1 MFDKITIRAKVSN
14 DECVHLAQ
22 IHHLQSWTN
31 ERGTQVDYRSSDN
44 YKKFTGISV
53 KIQNNTVTLSTSL
66 HKYWNDQNF
75 GQLRNDN
82 IFTISEAKAAFEM
95 LLFENGLL
103 ARKTKVVMFE
113 IGLNMPV
120 SYDPITFIELVRYL
134 PRKNDIK
141 ENKIM
146 FIDANY
152 KINRQKTS
160 EKHKDI
166 RRYFKIYDKT
176 WEMKEKKRTTTKEPL
191 TPKGEQENPSASL
204 VPLERGQK
212 EVRGKEQ
219 EVRGKE
225 KNILRIETVYRR
237 KNERSDKFFTDE
249 NINRLVKNF
258 WVDWKDLFFFRTVR
272 AYKGA
277 RKSEV
282 ERASIIVN
290 TGTEAYLE
298 QTKRDLET
306 KKITA
311 KQYRTIREFIRDYE
325 ANSHRYK
332 TIVSEQEKEYN
343 SLLFKI
349 YDITRK

>member
-66 HKYWNDQNF
+66 HKYWNDRNF

-103 ARKTKVVMFE
+103 PQKTKVVLFE

-176 WEMKEKKRTTTKEPL
+176 WEKE
-191 TPKGEQENPSASL
+191 G
-204 VPLERGQK
+204 
-212 EVRGKEQ
+212 
-219 EVRGKE
+219 
-225 KNILRIETVYRR
+225 
-237 KNERSDKFFTDE
+237 
-249 NINRLVKNF
+249 
-258 WVDWKDLFFFRTVR
+258 
-272 AYKGA
+272 
-277 RKSEV
+277 
-282 ERASIIVN
+282 
-290 TGTEAYLE
+290 
-298 QTKRDLET
+298 
-306 KKITA
+306 
-311 KQYRTIREFIRDYE
+311 
-325 ANSHRYK
+325 NSK
-332 TIVSEQEKEYN
+332 
-343 SLLFKI
+343 
-349 YDITRK
+349 

>member
-31 ERGTQVDYRSSDN
+31 ERGTQVDYRSSVN

-66 HKYWNDQNF
+66 HKYWNDRNF
-75 GQLRNDN
+75 GQLRNDTV
-82 IFTISEAKAAFEM
+82 FTISEAKAAFEM

-103 ARKTKVVMFE
+103 PQKTKVVLFE

-176 WEMKEKKRTTTKEPL
+176 WEMKEKKRSTSPPTPL
-191 TPKGEQENPSASL
+191 LE
-204 VPLERGQK
+204 ERGDNTA
-212 EVRGKEQ
+212 
-219 EVRGKE
+219 KE
-225 KNILRIETVYRR
+225 KNILRIETLYRR

-258 WVDWKDLFFFRTVR
+258 WIDWKDLFFFRTVR

-290 TGTEAYLE
+290 NGTESYLE
-298 QTKRDLET
+298 QTKADFE
-306 KKITA
+306 KGKITA

-325 ANSHRYK
+325 VDSRRFK
-332 TIVSEQEKEYN
+332 TITSPQENEYN
-343 SLLFKI
+343 SLLFSI

>member
-1 MFDKITIRAKVSN
+1 VFDKITIRAKVSN

-66 HKYWNDQNF
+66 HKYWNDRNF

-103 ARKTKVVMFE
+103 PQKTKVVLFE

-176 WEMKEKKRTTTKEPL
+176 WEMKEKKREK
-191 TPKGEQENPSASL
+191 TPKSPEGDLNPSASL
-204 VPLERGQK
+204 VLLERGQ
-212 EVRGKEQ
+212 
-219 EVRGKE
+219 E

-258 WVDWKDLFFFRTVR
+258 WIDWKDLFFFRTVR

-282 ERASIIVN
+282 ERASIIIN
-290 TGTEAYLE
+290 NGTEAYLE
-298 QTKRDLET
+298 QTKADFE
-306 KKITA
+306 KGKITA

-325 ANSHRYK
+325 VDSKRFK
-332 TIVSEQEKEYN
+332 TITSPQENEYN
-343 SLLFKI
+343 SLLFSI
-349 YDITRK
+349 YNVTRK

>member
-66 HKYWNDQNF
+66 HKYWNDRNF
-75 GQLRNDN
+75 GQLRNDTV
-82 IFTISEAKAAFEM
+82 FTISEAKAAFEM

-103 ARKTKVVMFE
+103 PQKTKVVLFE

-176 WEMKEKKRTTTKEPL
+176 WEMKEKKRSTSTSSVTDAS
-191 TPKGEQENPSASL
+191 TGSVTGASTGSVTGASTISA
-204 VPLERGQK
+204 P
-212 EVRGKEQ
+212 
-219 EVRGKE
+219 
-225 KNILRIETVYRR
+225 NILRIETVYRR

-258 WVDWKDLFFFRTVR
+258 WIDWKDLFFFRTVR

-290 TGTEAYLE
+290 NGTEAYLE
-298 QTKRDLET
+298 QTKADFE
-306 KKITA
+306 KGKITA

-325 ANSHRYK
+325 VDSRRFK
-332 TIVSEQEKEYN
+332 TIISAQENEYN
-343 SLLFKI
+343 SLLFSI